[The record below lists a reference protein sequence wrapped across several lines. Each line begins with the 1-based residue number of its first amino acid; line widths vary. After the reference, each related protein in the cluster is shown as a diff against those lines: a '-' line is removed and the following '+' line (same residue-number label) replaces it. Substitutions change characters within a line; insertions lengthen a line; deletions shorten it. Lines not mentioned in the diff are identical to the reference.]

1 LKRALATVSNSFA
14 LAPEPPERRIMMQP
28 MDKIAGVYTPEDL
41 KEMTEELNREIAA
54 GGMKEKEA
62 RAATII
68 NRVEQR
74 RSSGAA

>member
-1 LKRALATVSNSFA
+1 
-14 LAPEPPERRIMMQP
+14 MQP
-28 MDKIAGVYTPEDL
+28 MNKIAGVYTPEDL

-54 GGMKEKEA
+54 GGMKDRVG

-74 RSSGAA
+74 RISGAA